1 MFKQINVK
9 FSQSEIDLL
18 RKKLS
23 MLKKSQVKYPYR
35 TQLLMISLLF
45 ILVFFVYFAENND
58 SRIFLF
64 ISVVSTVFPV
74 WVIILSIINYIR
86 KGIPKKRQ
94 INQYKKCLSKG
105 DYEGM
110 LIEASKYDVY
120 SEKNIDYYIF
130 HIDRN
135 RLLLFRLQ
143 DFEYSEKLFPNNK
156 FIIPLCKYYEI
167 IGNKIIT
174 EGELIK
180 TINFNSDL
188 ILKYKENFG
197 LIEPGQ
203 IMELNNN

>member
-18 RKKLS
+18 RKKMS

-45 ILVFFVYFAENND
+45 ILVFFVYFAETND
-58 SRIFLF
+58 SGIFLF

-86 KGIPKKRQ
+86 KGIPNKRQ
-94 INQYKKCLSKG
+94 INQYKKRLSKG
-105 DYEGM
+105 GYEGM
-110 LIEASKYDVY
+110 QIEASKCDVY
-120 SEKNIDYYIF
+120 SENNIDYYIF

-143 DFEYSEKLFPNNK
+143 DFEYSDQLFPNNK
-156 FIIPLCKYYEI
+156 FIIPLRKNYEI

-180 TINFNSDL
+180 AINFNSDL
-188 ILKYKENFG
+188 ILKYKEKFG

-203 IMELNNN
+203 IMELNNS